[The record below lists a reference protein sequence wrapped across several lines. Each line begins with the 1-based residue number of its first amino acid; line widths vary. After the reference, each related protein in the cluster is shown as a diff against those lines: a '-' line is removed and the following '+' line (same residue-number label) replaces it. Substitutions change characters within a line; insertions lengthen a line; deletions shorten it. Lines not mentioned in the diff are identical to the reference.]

1 MSEKQARDRQAI
13 LDLFDR
19 WATANRNKDIDAIMA
34 LYHPDICSYDAVG
47 PLQVVG
53 GEDYRAH
60 WEKCL
65 PKDAEMI
72 VEMQNPTIRVSGHLG
87 VAGFLIRCGMRDQ
100 DGTEQAS
107 WMRSSYHLEK
117 RDGQWRIAHEHFSV
131 PFDIDN
137 GQAQFGLEP

>member
-1 MSEKQARDRQAI
+1 MSEKQAKDRQAI

-19 WATANRNKDIDAIMA
+19 WATANRNKNIDAIMA
-34 LYHPDICSYDAVG
+34 LYHSDICSYDAVG

-60 WEKCL
+60 WEKSL
-65 PKDAEMI
+65 PKDADTI
-72 VEMQNPTIRVSGHLG
+72 VEMQTPTIRFSGILG
-87 VAGFLIRCGMRDQ
+87 VARFLIRCGMRNQ